1 MVILFIVLG
10 LVFGS
15 FLNVLIHRLPLR
27 QSIAFPSSYCPHCK
41 ISINW
46 MYNIPLI
53 SYLILKGLS
62 NCCGKK
68 ISIRYP
74 IVELISLMLWVW
86 SYFYLNGIINQVLFL
101 IISSCLLVIIFT
113 DFNHFFIPIEL
124 NVAIFITALF
134 NLLINDSSKIQD
146 HFFSMFLLSMY
157 FLILMLLS
165 SYLLK
170 KDTMGYGD
178 IILIAVTTFWLGLI
192 DGLLIIFFA
201 SFFSIIHWL
210 VLRFISGNKNIVLP
224 FGSTISLAAILIF
237 IIKYTLHIDTNLF

>member
-41 ISINW
+41 ININW
-46 MYNIPLI
+46 MYNIPVI
-53 SYLILKGLS
+53 SYFMLKGIS
-62 NCCGKK
+62 NCCGEK

-74 IVELISLMLWVW
+74 IVELISSTLWVW
-86 SYFYLNGIINQVLFL
+86 SYFYLNGVSNQIFFL
-101 IISSCLLVIIFT
+101 IISSCLLAIMFT

-124 NVAIFITALF
+124 NIIIFISSLF
-134 NLLINDSSKIQD
+134 NLLINNSSKIQD
-146 HFFSMFLLSMY
+146 HFFSMFLLSIY
-157 FLILMLLS
+157 FLVLMLLS

-178 IILIAVTTFWLGLI
+178 IILIAVTTFWVGLI

-210 VLRFISGNKNIVLP
+210 ILRFTSTNQNIILP

>member
-1 MVILFIVLG
+1 MLILFIVLG
-10 LVFGS
+10 LIFGS
-15 FLNVLIHRLPLR
+15 FLNVLIHRLPLH

-46 MYNIPLI
+46 IYNIPVI
-53 SYLILKGLS
+53 SYFVLKGRS
-62 NCCGKK
+62 NCCAEK

-74 IVELISLMLWVW
+74 IVELISSMLWVW
-86 SYFYLNGIINQVLFL
+86 SYFYLNGIANQIFFL
-101 IISSCLLVIIFT
+101 IIASCLLTILFT
-113 DFNHFFIPIEL
+113 DFNHFFIPVEL
-124 NVAIFITALF
+124 NIIIFISSLF

-146 HFFSMFLLSMY
+146 HFFSMFLLSFY
-157 FLILMLLS
+157 FLVLMLLS

-178 IILIAVTTFWLGLI
+178 IILIAVTTFWVGLI

-210 VLRFISGNKNIVLP
+210 ILRFTKNNKNIILP